1 MDDGGVARWDPARQ
15 ALFQVESFL
24 PSTSAGTHL
33 DPNGSASGRAAAE
46 RRLVVVT
53 DYQRAIGQTTPAGR
67 AGAHLVAALPLLHEG
82 RLLGTL
88 SVSSFAPGSSLASDD
103 ATILELLASLAA
115 AVLVGQERARLAG
128 ALLAART
135 AQHELANALSA
146 VSGNVQLLRRAA
158 DLPETARARADTAVR
173 QVTHAAARLQQ
184 LQELIGVEE
193 TDWGSAG
200 RTIDLDRSI

>member
-1 MDDGGVARWDPARQ
+1 V
-15 ALFQVESFL
+15 
-24 PSTSAGTHL
+24 
-33 DPNGSASGRAAAE
+33 
-46 RRLVVVT
+46 
-53 DYQRAIGQTTPAGR
+53 
-67 AGAHLVAALPLLHEG
+67 ALPLLHEG

-88 SVSSFAPGSSLASDD
+88 SVSSFAVGASLADDD
-103 ATILELLASLAA
+103 ATVLELLASLAA

-158 DLPETARARADTAVR
+158 ELPAAVRDRADTAVR
-173 QVTHAAARLQQ
+173 QITFAAARLQQ
-184 LQELIGVEE
+184 LQELIGVVE

-200 RTIDLDRSI
+200 RTIDLDRSIARDRST